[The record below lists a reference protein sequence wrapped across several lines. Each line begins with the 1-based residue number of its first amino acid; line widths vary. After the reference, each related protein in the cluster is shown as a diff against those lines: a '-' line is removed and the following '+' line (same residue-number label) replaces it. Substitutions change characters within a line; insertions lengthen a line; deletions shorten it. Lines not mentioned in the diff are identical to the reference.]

1 MSKKNSPY
9 VLGSHE
15 LNRENPFLKERI
27 EQIQSGIVKNIKTL
41 QELQEMLFYR
51 R

>member
-15 LNRENPFLKERI
+15 LNRKSILKEAI